1 MTRQTSLIARIISI
15 TALIMTMCTVSWGTG
30 LRIVTSSAVVRLGEE
45 FSFDVVAE
53 GIPASGLGGV
63 QFRLSATPS
72 TGTVTTVSEVGQTG
86 VGDIAVVSP
95 LLVSPAINGRSGLG
109 DFFWNGKGTNGILMM
124 DNETLTNG
132 SALYTFAHTSGS
144 QPLSGSGVVAR
155 FAGKIGSGVTASR
168 LDIDLND
175 VLLMDGGPAY
185 ALDYVTG
192 TSVQLQCITKVPA
205 LSGLGFTAAQAA
217 LTAANL
223 TLGSVYQLSNPTN
236 SLPLNVVLE
245 QSALSGSELEC
256 RSAVNVAINVAPVI
270 PAGGAV
276 NLVTTVAPS
285 VMSEDQTGTVQLF
298 VTDLVTAGGEILVEQ
313 FVDANRNGSIDQGDY
328 VVRSF
333 KVTDGVM
340 SADPDV
346 PRDSDG
352 TANGGISIHLPSNL
366 KGDIY
371 HTAGQYLFRISQADK
386 SYITSFAVTAVSK
399 SQSISGVVSDG
410 ANLVPGAMV
419 RMSDSEGRHIAFAI
433 ADEVGRYMLN
443 VADPG
448 SYLVTP
454 FAYGLVSPAPAS
466 ISLSSGQ
473 VLTNQN
479 LVLLSGALH
488 LSGQV
493 KDDSSGVGI
502 TGVWIKVMGQNNN
515 AVAIS
520 AVDGSYDFLLPSGQ
534 YSVSAS
540 SDPSEPNP
548 ASSGYISTGKPL
560 SISLNTNS
568 TGNDVLLPHGSAIV
582 KGRVVDPSGNG
593 LSGLPVKARLNN
605 DLREPEINRTSDSN
619 GDFTLS
625 LFAGSNWT
633 ISLKEGYASLR
644 NLLGNSIR
652 NYDTASGPST
662 GNDITAHLVTAW
674 VQGIVKDAG
683 NATLVGVEVVLR
695 NADSSITASNITA
708 ADGSYRIGTYAGTWY
723 VDALT
728 EKKGYSGIP
737 ESTVAVSDGQTTT
750 LNLQIP

>member
-1 MTRQTSLIARIISI
+1 
-15 TALIMTMCTVSWGTG
+15 
-30 LRIVTSSAVVRLGEE
+30 VVRLGEE
-45 FSFDVVAE
+45 FYFDVVAE

-63 QFRLSATPS
+63 QFRLSATPA
-72 TGTVTTVSEVGQTG
+72 TGTVTTVSEVGQAGTG
-86 VGDIAVVSP
+86 NIAIVSP
-95 LLVSPAINGRSGLG
+95 LLVSPAVTGRSGLG
-109 DFFWNGKGTNGILMM
+109 DFFWNGKGSNGILMI

-144 QPLSGSGVVAR
+144 QPFSGSGVVAR

-168 LDIDLND
+168 LDIGLSD

-192 TSVQLQCITKVPA
+192 ASVQLQCITKVPA

-236 SLPLNVVLE
+236 SLPFNVVLE
-245 QSALSGSELEC
+245 QSALSGSELQC
-256 RSAVNVAINVAPVI
+256 RSAVNVAINVTPVI
-270 PAGGAV
+270 ANGGAV
-276 NLVTTVAPS
+276 KLVTTVAPS
-285 VMSEDQTGTVQLF
+285 VMSEDQTGTVHLA
-298 VTDLVTAGGEILVEQ
+298 VTDLVTTGGEILVEQ

-333 KVTDGVM
+333 KVTDGVL

-346 PRDSDG
+346 PGDSDG
-352 TANGGISIHLPSNL
+352 VADGGVSIHLPSNL

-371 HTAGQYLFRISQADK
+371 HTAGQYLFRIIQADK
-386 SYITSFAVTAVSK
+386 SYVTSFTVTAVSK
-399 SQSISGVVSDG
+399 SQSISGVVSDA
-410 ANLVPGAMV
+410 ANPVPGAML
-419 RMSDSEGRHIAFAI
+419 RLSDSVGRHIAFAI
-433 ADEVGRYMLN
+433 ADELGRYTLN

-454 FAYGLVSPAPAS
+454 FAYGLVSPAAAS
-466 ISLSSGQ
+466 ISLSTGQ
-473 VLTNQN
+473 VLTDRN
-479 LVLLSGALH
+479 LVLSSGALH

-502 TGVWIKVMGQNNN
+502 TGAWIKAMGQNNST
-515 AVAIS
+515 VAIS

-534 YSVSAS
+534 YGVSAS

-582 KGRVVDPSGNG
+582 KGRIVDPSGNG
-593 LSGLPVKARLNN
+593 VSGLPVKARRNN

-619 GDFTLS
+619 GDYTLS

-633 ISLKEGYASLR
+633 ISLNEEYGSLR
-644 NLLGNSIR
+644 NLLGNTIR
-652 NYDTASGPST
+652 NYDTASGPSA
-662 GNDITAHLVTAW
+662 GNDIAAHPVTAW
-674 VQGIVKDAG
+674 VQGVIKDAG
-683 NATLVGVEVVLR
+683 NATLAGVEVVLR
-695 NADSSITASNITA
+695 NLDSSVTVSCITA

-728 EKKGYSGIP
+728 EKKGCGGIP
-737 ESTVAVSDGQTTT
+737 ESTIAVSDGQTTT
-750 LNLQIP
+750 FNLQIP